1 MLTALTPPMAHS
13 SFSTEENSRCVD
25 SLLQP
30 PSSTD
35 AKAGSIART
44 TSASTHHNEQ
54 FVVTERV
61 YTQQYA
67 GIYFTRLNKLRPRTF
82 AAAKERWGSRAAGK
96 AEPPPAVPRVLDV
109 RPGQVCYIVGTV
121 YIEMPLKPSILD
133 EVTKEHWIVAP
144 PPREKY
150 KSDLDQVVL
159 EDESGRV
166 SLTGAILKTT
176 MLVTG
181 IIIAVLG
188 CENAEGKFEVIDICY
203 SAAKPQPPL
212 PSLSEDK
219 YVAFVSGLNI
229 GGGNDGLHHEILVDF
244 LTGELGTPKDQERSA
259 SIVRLVVAGNSVEKL
274 KQSDDEK
281 KMHRNRYGAET
292 ATFNAEPLRMLD
304 TLLASL
310 CHSLSIDILPGDA
323 DPANCSLPQQP
334 LHPALFPTASKYNT
348 LNCVTNPSALDVDG
362 LMVLV
367 TSGQTLD
374 DVFRFVETEDRLEM
388 ACCTMTWAHL
398 APTAPDTLWCHPY
411 KDEDP
416 FVINSRPH
424 IYVVGNQPS
433 YATKLI
439 DDEKYGTTRVVLV
452 PPFATSKTLVLV
464 NLRTLEAVPM
474 VFGTA
479 SA

>member
-1 MLTALTPPMAHS
+1 MAHS
-13 SFSTEENSRCVD
+13 SPTPGKSRCVD

-30 PSSTD
+30 RSSTD
-35 AKAGSIART
+35 AQAGSFPRN
-44 TSASTHHNEQ
+44 SSVSTYHNEQ

-67 GIYFTRLNKLRPRTF
+67 GIYFTRLNKLRPKAF
-82 AAAKERWGSRAAGK
+82 AAAKERWGARAA
-96 AEPPPAVPRVLDV
+96 APPGVPRVLDV
-109 RPGQVCYIVGTV
+109 RPSQICYIVGTV

-144 PPREKY
+144 PPRQKY
-150 KSDLDQVVL
+150 TSDLDEVVL

-176 MLVTG
+176 TLVTG

-188 CENAEGKFEVIDICY
+188 CENTDGKFEVIDICY
-203 SAAKPQPPL
+203 PALKPQPPL
-212 PSLSEDK
+212 PPLPSEAGDK
-219 YVAFVSGLNI
+219 YVAFVSGLNV
-229 GGGNDGLHHEILVDF
+229 GGGSDGLHLEMLIDY

-259 SIVRLVVAGNSVEKL
+259 SIVRLVIAGNSVDKL
-274 KQSDDEK
+274 KQSEDDK

-292 ATFNAEPLRMLD
+292 ATFNAEPLRVLD

-310 CHSLSIDILPGDA
+310 CQSLSVDILPGDS

-334 LHPALFPTASKYNT
+334 LHPALFPTAAKYST
-348 LNCVTNPSALDVDG
+348 FQPMTNPCALDVDG
-362 LMVLV
+362 REMLV

-374 DVFRFVETEDRLEM
+374 DIFRFVDTDDRLEM
-388 ACCTMTWAHL
+388 ACCTMKWAHF

-416 FVINSRPH
+416 FVLGIRPRV
-424 IYVVGNQPS
+424 YVVGNQPA
-433 YATKLI
+433 YASTLI
-439 DDEKYGTTRVVLV
+439 DDEKYGATRVVLV
-452 PPFATSKTLVLV
+452 PSFSTSKTLVLV
-464 NLRTLEAVPM
+464 NLRTLEASPM
-474 VFGTA
+474 VFDVELA
-479 SA
+479 